1 MGQQPLLSKAGYAWE
16 QASMADTKTLEQLQ
30 AAIERGDCA
39 AALQLAEQ
47 LAGQGPWRGL
57 ARLTLSLLIADTL
70 AHEPSQ
76 RNLAARQ
83 AREAFSRRF
92 GRNLSASEQLL
103 FVDLY
108 LAGGEWQRAS
118 ELCRQI
124 YSRKVTSTAAA
135 HRLGLCELARALTS
149 SPAHPE
155 TVVSRWRQA
164 LAYLTI
170 AATDSSYFEEWI
182 GSRLAAYGVSAEE
195 GFEQSRSHVFERLR
209 RMLLLQA
216 EQAQGEGRA
225 ELASGLREL
234 AVELEADLVGSA
246 MMATAVSELGTELPS
261 GEIPVPFGMLWYQAA
276 RPSGEPCR
284 VLGDLIRQTMFVPAP
299 TGTGETDPTAPTQGI
314 ALRQWYSRLWRVR
327 HALRWG
333 HLEAAKADLAKICH
347 RDEQCQANPHPALGR
362 IADGPR
368 CCDPACAEFAVCNPG
383 YAGLSNPAE
392 AMEEDAHRLA
402 LRICLLL
409 AERCVSVRPPRFIE
423 AAQHW
428 VAGRALA
435 KVLHETGEYEEDVA
449 GQVLELLES
458 YRERPEQAAE
468 LLERAMAAVPGPTI
482 RGRFADRLTD
492 RGIERNNARSYEEG
506 ANDLRWALRL
516 NPCSQRTCSN
526 LGVVLQNL
534 ALDQRARG
542 RSGAALETVEELCR
556 LAERSMKD
564 ESLQDSFA
572 PLQKWAQEAAAS
584 WR

>member
-1 MGQQPLLSKAGYAWE
+1 
-16 QASMADTKTLEQLQ
+16 MADPAIVDQLQ
-30 AAIERGDCA
+30 SALERGEYA
-39 AALQLAEQ
+39 AAYQLTEQ
-47 LAGQGPWRGL
+47 LAGRGQSRGL

-70 AHEPSQ
+70 AHEPRQ
-76 RNLAARQ
+76 RKQAARQ

-103 FVDLY
+103 LVDLY

-118 ELCRQI
+118 ELCRQV
-124 YSRKVTSTAAA
+124 YSRKLTFTAAA

-149 SPAHPE
+149 SLARPQ

-170 AATDSSYFEEWI
+170 AATDSSHFEEWI
-182 GSRLAAYGVSAEE
+182 ASRLAAYGVSAEE
-195 GFEQSRSHVFERLR
+195 GFEQSRSDVFERLR

-216 EQAQGEGRA
+216 EQAQGQGHA
-225 ELASGLREL
+225 ETASGLREL
-234 AVELEADLVGSA
+234 AIELQADLAGAAV
-246 MMATAVSELGTELPS
+246 MATAISELGAELPPE
-261 GEIPVPFGMLWYQAA
+261 EIPLPFGMLWYQAA
-276 RPSGEPCR
+276 RPSSEACR
-284 VLGDLIRQTMFVPAP
+284 VLGELIRQTMFVPAP
-299 TGTGETDPTAPTQGI
+299 TAIGETDPTAPTQGI

-333 HLEAAKADLAKICH
+333 QLEAANAGLAKICD
-347 RDEQCQANPHPALGR
+347 RDEPCRANPHPILGQ
-362 IADGPR
+362 IAGSPR
-368 CCDPACAEFAVCNPG
+368 CCDPTCGEFAICNPG

-409 AERCVSVRPPRFIE
+409 AEQCVSVRPPRFIE

-428 VAGRALA
+428 VTGRALA
-435 KVLHETGEYEEDVA
+435 GVLNETGEYEEDVA

-458 YRERPEQAAE
+458 FRGEPEHAAE
-468 LLERAMAAVPGPTI
+468 LLERAMAAVPGPSI

-492 RGIERNNARSYEEG
+492 RGIERSNAQSYEEG
-506 ANDLRWALRL
+506 ADDLRWALRL
-516 NPCSQRTCSN
+516 NPCSERACCN

-534 ALDQRARG
+534 ALDQRAHG
-542 RSGAALETVEELCR
+542 ETGAALETVDELR
-556 LAERSMKD
+556 QLAERSMKD

-572 PLQKWAQEAAAS
+572 PLLRWAQDAAAS
-584 WR
+584 